1 MNRSIT
7 KQQRLLVRG
16 GWPAA
21 DMSDKAAYRAVNPAM
36 TYPPMLALG
45 GHPDPRARVYPMRLP
60 FREAD
65 ADLSRKLRLFVDKL
79 YLNNIEKFVELP
91 NVLPML
97 IQTCAS
103 AGIMYHVS
111 VYSEHGPGN
120 SIVAE
125 KMIDRVL
132 SCELAQDRQS
142 AHQLLCTWGDMI
154 QQDFKDRNKKQIQHG
169 DKQNLVQVNKP
180 TINTDTGVTEAAT

>member
-1 MNRSIT
+1 
-7 KQQRLLVRG
+7 
-16 GWPAA
+16 
-21 DMSDKAAYRAVNPAM
+21 
-36 TYPPMLALG
+36 
-45 GHPDPRARVYPMRLP
+45 
-60 FREAD
+60 
-65 ADLSRKLRLFVDKL
+65 
-79 YLNNIEKFVELP
+79 
-91 NVLPML
+91 ML

-120 SIVAE
+120 IVAE
-125 KMIDRVL
+125 KMIDKVL

-169 DKQNLVQVNKP
+169 DEQNLEP